1 MRDPLLELDSP
12 SEFYRGAP
20 PDAALAVFPPA
31 FRRRIGTSPLLG
43 FCAPSTLAL
52 RVPPSSAATGANADR
67 GRRGVP
73 LPHRCRPRAFSAPRR
88 FEPRRPARPG
98 LPRVRSRQRLPR
110 NCAALFHAAN
120 VLGVRPTEPSPPGE
134 PCRLP
139 AAVASL
145 RVRAR
150 PCRGAAARARREGF
164 RCALDPEPRRGHEA
178 HDRDRRDGTQLPA
191 LTGDRR
197 TRRELPRARTRR
209 PHTSPDS
216 PTTRPDRPLRS
227 LAPSESPFSRP
238 PARRAGACAP
248 SRRTSTG
255 PLLSWDYALL
265 EPSPPR
271 PRVRSIAR

>member
-1 MRDPLLELDSP
+1 
-12 SEFYRGAP
+12 
-20 PDAALAVFPPA
+20 
-31 FRRRIGTSPLLG
+31 
-43 FCAPSTLAL
+43 
-52 RVPPSSAATGANADR
+52 VPP
-67 GRRGVP
+67 
-73 LPHRCRPRAFSAPRR
+73 PHRCRPRAFSAPRR

-134 PCRLP
+134 PYRLP

-197 TRRELPRARTRR
+197 TRRELPRATTRR
-209 PHTSPDS
+209 PHTSPGS
-216 PTTRPDRPLRS
+216 PTHTAGSPASKPCSLRESVLAATRPPCRS
-227 LAPSESPFSRP
+227 LRPVTSNEHRAVALLGLRPSGAFSTTSSGPVDREV
-238 PARRAGACAP
+238 ARRTGLPRKTTPHSGSGA
-248 SRRTSTG
+248 RRFD
-255 PLLSWDYALL
+255 PEA
-265 EPSPPR
+265 
-271 PRVRSIAR
+271 